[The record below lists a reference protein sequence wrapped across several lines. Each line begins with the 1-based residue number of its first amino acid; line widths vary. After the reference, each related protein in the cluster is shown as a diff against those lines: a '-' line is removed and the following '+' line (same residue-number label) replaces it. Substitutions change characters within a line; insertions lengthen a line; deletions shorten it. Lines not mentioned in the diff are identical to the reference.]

1 MKLPQLYLPT
11 TITSYEYFRGEGT
24 EGGTVFTSSSHVPT
38 CVWFVFFMVTSQ
50 LCWNMSM
57 VILPL
62 SVLQKANVN
71 KDSKYSNVF
80 KNRNPNVFLR
90 YGIR

>member
-1 MKLPQLYLPT
+1 MKLHLPT

-71 KDSKYSNVF
+71 KDSKYSNV
-80 KNRNPNVFLR
+80 
-90 YGIR
+90 